1 MRNKTPLLLLIILLS
16 ILISSPTFGVEIIE
30 ETPEGGLSATFWIKE
45 YSDNYDVPE
54 WLVYAVIDHE
64 SGFNKTAVNHN
75 TNGTSDYGYMQVN
88 SQYISGWY
96 EQMDIDKGYFEAFGN
111 HDNIQLGVH
120 ILSYSISRGG
130 SIDRSLTVYN
140 AGEGYLNKYGVRD
153 VYVNAVM
160 SEADYWKRMVIQRR
174 KEDES

>member
-1 MRNKTPLLLLIILLS
+1 MRYKPFVVVILLS
-16 ILISSPTFGVEIIE
+16 ILISSSTFGVEIIE
-30 ETPEGGLSATFWIKE
+30 ETPEGGLSATFWIRE
-45 YSDNYDVPE
+45 YSNKYDIPE

-75 TNGTSDYGYMQVN
+75 RNGTKDYGYMQIN

-96 EQMDIDKGYFEAFGN
+96 EQMGIEKGYFEAFSN

-120 ILSYSISRGG
+120 ILSHAISRGG
-130 SIDRSLTVYN
+130 TIDRSLTVYN

-153 VYVNAVM
+153 VYVDKVM
-160 SEADYWKRMVIQRR
+160 SEADYWKRILV
-174 KEDES
+174 KENQLKEMM